1 MTKFDV
7 PKNAN
12 YVATIVAVPEPV
24 DLPGLDNLV
33 GIPQFGYQA
42 LTTRGISK
50 GDLRVLFTAETQL
63 SAEYVYENSLSR
75 DKELNKSDETG
86 YIERHRR
93 IRAIKLRKHQSDALL
108 MPLESLAYTG
118 YDVSTLKPGDVFDT
132 LNGFEIC
139 RKYELPKQ
147 AQPKA
152 SGPKIRQRVDQKLF
166 PMHLDTEHL
175 FRNWD
180 VFRESKWAV
189 ITQKLHGTSIR
200 IGRVPALRDKG
211 WLERVVVNKWLRI
224 PTADTAYEDVAGSRR
239 VIKGRDDNNHY
250 YESDIWAE
258 YAKRLEGMIP
268 ENFVVYGELIGWESK
283 DKPIQRGYTYD
294 LEPGERELYV
304 YRVAMVNGQGVIAD
318 LSWDGVEQFCASIG
332 LKTVPVLCR
341 PCIDTGYGTDDRDMT
356 ALYAS
361 SYLNIQFAGGPFW
374 EQTPVPLSDPKTVDE
389 GICVRIEGRVP
400 QIFKAKSPLFLE
412 HETKSLDAGELDLE
426 SAA

>member
-42 LTTRGISK
+42 LTIRGISK

-139 RKYELPKQ
+139 RKFELPKKQ
-147 AQPKA
+147 QPGQPKT
-152 SGPKIRQRVDQKLF
+152 KHRTVVEEKHF
-166 PMHLDTEHL
+166 PQHIDTEHL
-175 FRNWD
+175 FRNWGRF
-180 VFRESKWAV
+180 VEPVQAV
-189 ITQKLHGTSIR
+189 VTQKLHGTSAR
-200 IGRVPALRDKG
+200 YGRVPVPRTKG
-211 WLERVVVNKWLRI
+211 WLERKIINRWFKT
-224 PTADTAYEDVAGSRR
+224 PDTEFGHVAGSRR
-239 VIKGRDDNNHY
+239 VIKGQSGNQHFYSTDVW
-250 YESDIWAE
+250 SE
-258 YAKRLEGMIP
+258 YGKRLEGVIP
-268 ENFVVYGELIGWESK
+268 ENCVVYGELVGFTPDGEA
-283 DKPIQRGYTYD
+283 IQKGYTYNQK
-294 LEPGERELYV
+294 PGECELFV
-304 YRVAMVNGQGVIAD
+304 YRVAFVNAQGVIAD
-318 LSWDGVEQFCASIG
+318 LSWDGVKEFCRSIG
-332 LKTVPVLCR
+332 LRHTPELER
-341 PCIDTGYGTDDRDMT
+341 I
-356 ALYAS
+356 
-361 SYLNIQFAGGPFW
+361 YLSPSDELEAYLKHVYLDVRLSEGDEFEEA
-374 EQTPVPLSDPKTVDE
+374 PVPLSDPKTVDE
-389 GICVRIEGRVP
+389 GICVRVEGVVP
-400 QIFKAKSPLFLE
+400 HIYKVKSPVFLE
-412 HETKSLDAGELDLE
+412 HETKQLDSGVSDLE